1 MREKCPRRCKRRSFK
16 TNIMTSKLNRP
27 VYTEDDVLMEI
38 YYDRLKRK
46 KYTEQLAMDL
56 AIFVANLG
64 GIIGSWTGM
73 SSITFTQLLI
83 FAIAKMCQLLHRALT
98 ALTAR

>member
-16 TNIMTSKLNRP
+16 TNVVTSKLTQP
-27 VYTEDDVLMEI
+27 VYTDDDILVEI
-38 YYDRLKRK
+38 YYGKLKRK

-56 AIFVANLG
+56 AKFAANLG

-73 SSITFTQLLI
+73 SSITFVQLLI
-83 FAIAKMCQLLHRALT
+83 FAIAKMCQLLHKALT